1 MPERAAA
8 EQFHGGLPIDPLGL
22 WKQSRPS
29 FLESSHLRSWQYLSV
44 PGLMTLTLIFPL
56 RSAVQ
61 VRAKERTAALLA
73 LYTLVPGNPVT
84 PAIELFRMI
93 DPPSFI
99 SGRAFC
105 TVNKVPRT
113 LTLNVSSKPFSVI
126 EPSGLPSSP

>member
-1 MPERAAA
+1 MPERAQRQ
-8 EQFHGGLPIDPLGL
+8 QFHAACPFDPLGL
-22 WKQSRPS
+22 WKHSRPS
-29 FLESSHLRSWQYLSV
+29 FLEENRQIWQYRSV

-56 RSAVQ
+56 SSAVQ

-73 LYTLVPGNPVT
+73 LYTLVPGNPFT

-93 DPPSFI
+93 YPPSFI

-113 LTLNVSSKPFSVI
+113 LTLNVSSKPFSVM